1 MHEAEDRNQSWGRF
15 PVVFEVT
22 TDCIEMLVNKGFVN
36 DTDDFLAFQKVARM
50 RASMKA
56 VCSGLDSIECDEERE
71 AATYQVGEVLPRP
84 MIDQHHS
91 LQPVADRTGTDVVG
105 ELLSGIEVIDAD
117 EIARLDAEAEAEA
130 ARQAEATNQR
140 HLEAQ
145 LSELEAQTREL
156 HLCTCST
163 PQVGVYAR
171 HSDECAAL
179 SENERQRRSQRKQKA
194 IEAKVAKLRNS
205 KFVLTGGTTS

>member
-1 MHEAEDRNQSWGRF
+1 MGPV

-117 EIARLDAEAEAEA
+117 EIARLDAEAEA